1 MYIYICVYVS
11 NGAAP
16 SRQLRQPSV
25 KLFSTRAIPPAR
37 PVTTG
42 HASAKAPSAR
52 LSWGGNGS
60 RLAQEKSTP
69 RTFFPGG
76 GAWRKFIWDACGTSA
91 RAKSAHQSAHSAA
104 ERIP

>member
-1 MYIYICVYVS
+1 MYIYIHICVYVS

-76 GAWRKFIWDACGTSA
+76 GGVA
-91 RAKSAHQSAHSAA
+91 
-104 ERIP
+104 